1 MYTGDAALLV
11 PRAGQVATLFC
22 QSKFQRRD
30 MQPIQT
36 SFDGHLA
43 GEEPTCRKLLL
54 PRFAEPGARAGKVAI
69 QNNSFKRS

>member
-1 MYTGDAALLV
+1 
-11 PRAGQVATLFC
+11 
-22 QSKFQRRD
+22 

-43 GEEPTCRKLLL
+43 DEEPTRLKLLL
-54 PRFAEPGARAGKVAI
+54 PRFAEPGAHAGKVVI